1 MRQKIQVLIKKIRDA
16 NHSKDEQDQRYCA
29 LNWSGTM
36 KIVRFLVK
44 VWSVFMS
51 SEWNHTF
58 ALIFGWNTD
67 YFMQFL
73 SHFYRM
79 LFPAVNDKNEM
90 LFPARKNAVNPRYNW
105 YQMYSSTHRPTGSRL
120 IPKWPMLSTM
130 SSCLKKKIKRF
141 LSARDLV
148 YHQLLAKYVANK
160 NSGMP
165 KLQAFWS
172 DDDDGDNAK
181 IPKIGRDNASNQG
194 GTTQTAQ

>member
-1 MRQKIQVLIKKIRDA
+1 MTVEGAWVLQAKPKTIFCWVLSGINLSLLFDA
-16 NHSKDEQDQRYCA
+16 CPVAHFGVSSLWLWLLIHVKSSVLDI
-29 LNWSGTM
+29 GT
-36 KIVRFLVK
+36 KFIPPHK
-44 VWSVFMS
+44 W
-51 SEWNHTF
+51 
-58 ALIFGWNTD
+58 
-67 YFMQFL
+67 
-73 SHFYRM
+73 
-79 LFPAVNDKNEM
+79 
-90 LFPARKNAVNPRYNW
+90 
-105 YQMYSSTHRPTGSRL
+105 PTGSRL
-120 IPKWPMLSTM
+120 IPKWPIPSSM

-172 DDDDGDNAK
+172 VDDDGDNAK